1 MRRRRLLASVIALCL
16 GGIAFIGAQVSGA
29 TYSGVSSY
37 NSSVTAAND
46 WTPPTVAVT
55 TPAASTLFGSATV
68 SASASDARGVVA
80 SVVLQYAAAGSQSF
94 TTLCT
99 SAASPYSCT
108 WNTTQVVDGSYQ
120 LRAIATDDSGNSA
133 TSAVVSVTVTNT
145 VSVILTDPGDNLRG
159 SVPLTAKLQAAP
171 GVTATMRIEYALAN
185 STTYTAIPGCGNL
198 TSTTTRSCI
207 WVTSGSQNYDLRAV
221 AIANGTT
228 AYDVVI
234 DVTIDNVAPTVTLSV
249 PTGPLRGTVTL
260 SATAADD
267 LSGVD
272 NVQFQ
277 YRQSLTTPWLSCGTA
292 TAAPYTCNLN
302 TAGLLVGSYEFRAIA
317 TDLAGNTATSATQTR
332 TVDNSAGTVSI
343 SSPSAGSTVAGTFT
357 VTADA
362 NFALG
367 VASVRIEARP
377 VGGTFAAVCTDT
389 TAPYSCSWPTGASG
403 SYELRAV
410 MTQTGGGTVF
420 SAIVAVTVDNN
431 VLKAQ
436 DVQGFNG
443 GTNGKADAGDR
454 LVLTYSTLVDL
465 TSIKSGWNGTSTSVT
480 VDLKDAKVAG
490 ATNAGFDRFELGSGL
505 GQVSTTA
512 NLVTGSGSTGF
523 TGSTMTAST
532 VNISGTNVT
541 VITVTLGNAANTTVI
556 RSSTATA
563 TLKWYPTA
571 AVRSLAGTISSTT
584 PISELGSA
592 DSDF

>member
-16 GGIAFIGAQVSGA
+16 GGIAFIGVQVSGA

-80 SVVLQYAAAGSQSF
+80 SVVLQYAVTGSQSF

-99 SAASPYSCT
+99 SAVAPYSCT
-108 WNTTQVVDGSYQ
+108 WNTTQVVDGNYQ

-145 VSVILTDPGDNLRG
+145 VSVVLTDPGDNLRG

-171 GVTATMRIEYALAN
+171 GVTATMRIEYALAD
-185 STTYTAIPGCGNL
+185 STTFTAIPGCGNL
-198 TSTTTRSCI
+198 TSTTTRSCT
-207 WVTSGSQNYDLRAV
+207 WVTSGSQDYDLRAV

-228 AYDVVI
+228 SYDVVA

-249 PTGPLRGTVTL
+249 PSGTLRGTVAL

-277 YRQSLTTPWLSCGTA
+277 YRQSLTTPWLSCGTR
-292 TAAPYTCNLN
+292 TVAPYSCNLN
-302 TAGLLVGSYEFRAIA
+302 TSGLLVGSYEFRAIA
-317 TDLAGNTATSATQTR
+317 TDLAGNATTTATQTR
-332 TVDNSAGTVSI
+332 TVDNTLGTVSI
-343 SSPSAGSTVAGTFT
+343 SSPSAGAVVAGTVT

-362 NFALG
+362 NFSG
-367 VASVRIEARP
+367 GITSVRIDAR
-377 VGGTFAAVCTDT
+377 VSGGTFAAVCTDT
-389 TAPYSCSWPTGASG
+389 TAPYSCSWSTGASG

-410 MTQTGGGTVF
+410 MTQSVGGTVT
-420 SAIVAVTVDNN
+420 SATVAVTVDNHPM
-431 VLKAQ
+431 KAV
-436 DVQGFNG
+436 DVQGSNG
-443 GTNGKADAGDR
+443 GVAGLVDAGDT

-465 TSIKSGWNGTSTSVT
+465 TTIQAGWNGSSTAVT
-480 VDLKDAKVAG
+480 VDLKDTRISGGSVSG
-490 ATNAGFDRFELGSGL
+490 DRFELGSGL
-505 GQVSTTA
+505 GQVATTA
-512 NLVTGSGSTGF
+512 DVISKSKTTSL
-523 TGSTMTAST
+523 TGSTMTAAT
-532 VNISGTNVT
+532 LNVSGTNVT
-541 VITVTLGNAANTTVI
+541 VITVTLGKAASTSVLK
-556 RSSTATA
+556 SSTGTA
-563 TLKWYPTA
+563 TLTWSPTA
-571 AVRSLAGTISSTT
+571 AVRSLAGLVCSTT
-584 PISELGSA
+584 AASESGSA
-592 DSDF
+592 DRDF